1 MKKALCVLAVFLMTG
16 MVFAAWTGGSDG
28 IGNGGS
34 QAVKATLN
42 LKTGGE
48 NITKSIVVG
57 FASAPVTTFD
67 DVTGDITTDQGLT
80 INDDDETA
88 SLEDV
93 YVYWQIKS
101 PDALQISLKW
111 DEKLTG
117 TGGKELAWTVSTT
130 PGSGSDNGTA
140 STGSGSLIL
149 DRSTAKIEADE
160 FNYATVG
167 SQKVNISVKDVYS
180 NGIVDYSGTL
190 TLTISGEQQG

>member
-1 MKKALCVLAVFLMTG
+1 MKKALCVLAVFLMAG
-16 MVFAAWTGGSDG
+16 MVFADWSGTE
-28 IGNGGS
+28 IGQGGS
-34 QAVKATLN
+34 QAVEATLN

-57 FASAPVTTFD
+57 FASAPVATFD
-67 DVTGDITTDQGLT
+67 EVTGDITTDQGLT
-80 INDDDETA
+80 IDDEAGTA

-101 PDALQISLKW
+101 PDALQISLAW
-111 DEKLTG
+111 DNKLTNAEK
-117 TGGKELAWTVSTT
+117 TKELAWTVSTT
-130 PGSGSDNGTA
+130 PESGNDNGTA
-140 STGSGSLIL
+140 STKSGSVIL
-149 DRSTAKIEADE
+149 DRSTTKIEADE